1 MLDNFLLA
9 DYYHVHFC
17 ERDGKAVLW
26 IMKILGKM
34 YASLPVCA
42 IEDMPHYFKEI
53 EQYFNEN
60 LHLPLEIYLADQ
72 GGGGL
77 FKASGG
83 PLLRNGA
90 SGCKGLPLQCGR
102 R

>member
-1 MLDNFLLA
+1 MSTLR
-9 DYYHVHFC
+9 
-17 ERDGKAVLW
+17 ERWQGSSVDHEDFRKDVRISSCVRHRG
-26 IMKILGKM
+26 
-34 YASLPVCA
+34 YA
-42 IEDMPHYFKEI
+42 HYFKEI

-77 FKASGG
+77 FKSPGG
-83 PLLRNGA
+83 PLLRDGA
-90 SGCKGLPLQCGR
+90 SGCKGLPLQRGR